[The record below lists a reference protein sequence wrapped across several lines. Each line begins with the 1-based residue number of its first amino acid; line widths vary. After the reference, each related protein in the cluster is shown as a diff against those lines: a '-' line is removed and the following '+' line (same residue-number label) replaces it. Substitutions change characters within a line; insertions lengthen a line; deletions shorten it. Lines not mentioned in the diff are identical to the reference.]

1 MSDKKTMNEELGME
15 YSPILGVTYGLVNV
29 TENEDSEE
37 RDELHDF
44 DLVMNLMVA
53 DLDEGPEYD
62 SAGFSIEDRDEEE
75 YEIIYNPKKFRPEKR
90 LKKVTPE
97 EE

>member
-1 MSDKKTMNEELGME
+1 MSDKKTMNEELAME

-44 DLVMNLMVA
+44 DLVMNLMVGKGLRLRLCTS
-53 DLDEGPEYD
+53 DLQQYRRFD
-62 SAGFSIEDRDEEE
+62 SFLPNEPQYKIFSPCAGVIC
-75 YEIIYNPKKFRPEKR
+75 
-90 LKKVTPE
+90 VQAVG
-97 EE
+97 